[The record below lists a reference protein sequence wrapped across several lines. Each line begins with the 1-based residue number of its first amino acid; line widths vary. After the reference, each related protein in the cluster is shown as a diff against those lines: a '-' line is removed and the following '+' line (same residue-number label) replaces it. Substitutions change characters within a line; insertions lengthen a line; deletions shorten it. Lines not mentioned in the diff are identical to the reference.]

1 MPSSSKYSFEL
12 VHKEDETK
20 SFQFGLTDELTNTQ
34 FAPVAALAAYYQAE
48 NVLKP
53 LQLVTSGSDQDN
65 FSLANKLTQ
74 LILSIVTGCEYVSTV
89 NTTLRP
95 ERKMGQLYRNEGF
108 VEQSTLSKA
117 LNGLT
122 QMNLAELEQAVR
134 QISDRC
140 SRTRRH
146 DWRGFLLLD
155 FDLSGLPCGKQAQG
169 SSKGYFSGKKTP
181 LGDN

>member
-1 MPSSSKYSFEL
+1 ML
-12 VHKEDETK
+12 L
-20 SFQFGLTDELTNTQ
+20 QFGLTDELTNSQ

-53 LQLVTSGSDQDN
+53 LQSVTSSSDQDE

-74 LILSIVTGCEYVSTV
+74 LILSILTGCEYVSMV
-89 NTTLRP
+89 NTRLRP
-95 ERKMGQLYRNEGF
+95 EQKMGQLYRTEGF

-122 QMNLAELEQAVR
+122 QMNLTELEQAVH
-134 QISDRC
+134 QISERC
-140 SRTRRH
+140 SRTRGH

-155 FDLSGLPCGKQAQG
+155 FDLSGLPCGKQAQEG
-169 SSKGYFSGKKTP
+169 SKGYFSGKKT
-181 LGDN
+181 LLVDN